1 VSETCIIAGLG
12 NPGDQYRETR
22 HNAGFLLLDLLVSRW
37 KLSWSYDRKF
47 LVETTEVRRD
57 NRRLILVKP
66 QTYMNR
72 SGESIGPMSRYFHVR
87 PFETFVVIDDVDLPL
102 GSLRLRPQGSPGG
115 HRGLESVE
123 RHLGSREY
131 PRLKLGIARPSGGRE
146 MVGHVLGR
154 FSDDEWALF
163 QQVLDRAAQQIE
175 CWSSDGLA
183 KAMSLYNGSVVTS
196 TKS

>member
-1 VSETCIIAGLG
+1 
-12 NPGDQYRETR
+12 
-22 HNAGFLLLDLLVSRW
+22 
-37 KLSWSYDRKF
+37 
-47 LVETTEVRRD
+47 
-57 NRRLILVKP
+57 
-66 QTYMNR
+66 
-72 SGESIGPMSRYFHVR
+72 
-87 PFETFVVIDDVDLPL
+87 
-102 GSLRLRPQGSPGG
+102 
-115 HRGLESVE
+115 
-123 RHLGSREY
+123 
-131 PRLKLGIARPSGGRE
+131 